1 MKNSTIHECK
11 YNPEGVRCSPNGR
24 HCESCGHNPAVA
36 AARIEKAF
44 PGYLAS
50 LRHLPPVR
58 KESLLNG
65 NWVGSDNG

>member
-1 MKNSTIHECK
+1 MKNSTSPGCQ
-11 YNPEGVRCSPNGR
+11 YNPTGIRCLPEER
-24 HCESCGHNPAVA
+24 HCEKCGHNPAVA

-44 PGYLAS
+44 PGYLAA

-58 KESLLNG
+58 KEALLNG